1 MEKIK
6 KGDIVGRISYGKDI
20 AFFVERI
27 FKLNKGKKI
36 ALLKGITERIE
47 ADSDINDLY
56 LMDKDRLK
64 EELKR
69 FDKNVLLRIEEIG
82 KKGEKIK
89 KNSKLKYDRIYSNSI
104 TGKILHLDGDKKYS
118 EKSFKYYKKMGLNA
132 IVKNIPEYKQPHT
145 VYRLLEF
152 YKPDIL
158 VITGHDGLIR
168 KDTGYN
174 DIYNYRNSKYFIET
188 VKQARLYEKNT
199 NSNLA
204 IFAGACQSYF
214 EALIMAGA
222 NFASSPARILIDI
235 LDPLIVAEKI
245 ATADYIEYVTIED
258 IEGELRDG
266 KRGVGGIGSR
276 RKEKEHLNIWGQ
288 V

>member
-1 MEKIK
+1 M
-6 KGDIVGRISYGKDI
+6 
-20 AFFVERI
+20 
-27 FKLNKGKKI
+27 
-36 ALLKGITERIE
+36 LKGITERIE
-47 ADSDINDLY
+47 ADSDVEDLY
-56 LMDKDRLK
+56 IMDKEKLQ

-69 FDKNVLLRIEEIG
+69 FDRKVDLRIAKIE
-82 KKGEKIK
+82 KKVK
-89 KNSKLKYDRIYSNSI
+89 KLKTNYKFKNDRIYSNSI

-118 EKSFKYYKKMGLNA
+118 EKSIRYYKKMGLNA
-132 IVKNIPEYKQPHT
+132 IVKNIPEYKQPKV

-168 KDTGYN
+168 KDTGYD
-174 DIYNYRNSKYFIET
+174 DIYNYRNSKYFMET
-188 VKQARLYEKNT
+188 VKQARLYEQNT
-199 NSNLA
+199 NANLA

-245 ATADYIEYVTIED
+245 ATADLFQYITIDD
-258 IEGELRDG
+258 IESELRDG
-266 KRGVGGIGSR
+266 KRGVGGIGASGKKR
-276 RKEKEHLNIWGQ
+276 
-288 V
+288 VF